1 MKFLTLQKHS
11 KLTHSGSPNLLNSF
25 CHFVIWMNGW
35 MDGWMGGW
43 MDWIGLDGLDGWMDG
58 WMDGL
63 NGWMD
68 GWIGW
73 MDGSSIY
80 MNNA

>member
-25 CHFVIWMNGW
+25 CHFVMW
-35 MDGWMGGW
+35 MDGWVDG
-43 MDWIGLDGLDGWMDG
+43 WIGLDGLDGWMDG
-58 WMDGL
+58 WMYTL
-63 NGWMD
+63 FT
-68 GWIGW
+68 IGQKL
-73 MDGSSIY
+73 SSIY

>member
-1 MKFLTLQKHS
+1 
-11 KLTHSGSPNLLNSF
+11 
-25 CHFVIWMNGW
+25 
-35 MDGWMGGW
+35 MGGW
-43 MDWIGLDGLDGWMDG
+43 MDGWIGLDGLDGWMDG

-68 GWIGW
+68 GWMDW
-73 MDGSSIY
+73 MDEWMYTLFTVGQKLSSIY